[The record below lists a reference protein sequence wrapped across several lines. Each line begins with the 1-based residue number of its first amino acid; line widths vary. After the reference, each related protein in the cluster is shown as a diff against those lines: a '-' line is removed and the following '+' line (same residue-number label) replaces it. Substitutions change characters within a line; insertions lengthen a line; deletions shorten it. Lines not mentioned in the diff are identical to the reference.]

1 MNTRRTIYSDP
12 PAAGKDRWKMTN
24 DECQMTKGAR
34 IPKCPNSD
42 FGFRHSFI
50 IRHSS
55 FVIVSR
61 CRAFTLIEVTLA
73 LAVSAIILAAVGGV
87 FYSAVRLRER
97 TMAMMDEA
105 APLQQT
111 VGLLRRDLKGAV
123 PPGGAIAGFLQSV
136 VVSGNLSQNDGI
148 EIYTTTA
155 TLGENAPWG
164 DIQKV
169 TYQLQDSTTGPRSAG
184 RDLIRSVTRNV
195 ISTTTEESED
205 QWLMGNVQDLQFAYF
220 DGVDWRDSWD
230 TTIGG
235 TNLPTAVRVRLQLAT
250 DQSGVNR
257 ASDPIDMV
265 FPLICQSRTNL
276 TQTAGGSQ

>member
-1 MNTRRTIYSDP
+1 
-12 PAAGKDRWKMTN
+12 
-24 DECQMTKGAR
+24 
-34 IPKCPNSD
+34 
-42 FGFRHSFI
+42 
-50 IRHSS
+50 
-55 FVIVSR
+55 
-61 CRAFTLIEVTLA
+61 
-73 LAVSAIILAAVGGV
+73 
-87 FYSAVRLRER
+87 
-97 TMAMMDEA
+97 
-105 APLQQT
+105 
-111 VGLLRRDLKGAV
+111 
-123 PPGGAIAGFLQSV
+123 LQSG